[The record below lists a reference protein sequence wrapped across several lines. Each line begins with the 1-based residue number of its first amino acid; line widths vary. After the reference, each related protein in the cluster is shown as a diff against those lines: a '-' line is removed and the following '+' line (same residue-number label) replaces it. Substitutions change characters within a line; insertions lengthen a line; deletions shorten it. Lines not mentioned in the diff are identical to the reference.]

1 MGPLLMYSTGSH
13 FQSVLQN
20 YYEYFVHL
28 AKKLQDRNIC
38 QMCPRERQLDVRQ
51 LDISHG
57 SIMQISRGKEED
69 LVKYT
74 MNLDVKESVQ
84 NLKVGNPDD
93 VEFEKVRNIR
103 KKDRTTEQQRLF
115 DRISKKRKREKES
128 PDEKATRQSND
139 KKHKANVR
147 GKESRAQR
155 KERQMKEKEQMK
167 DRRSKESPAQ
177 RTERQLK

>member
-1 MGPLLMYSTGSH
+1 MG
-13 FQSVLQN
+13 
-20 YYEYFVHL
+20 
-28 AKKLQDRNIC
+28 
-38 QMCPRERQLDVRQ
+38 

-69 LVKYT
+69 LVEDT
-74 MNLDVKESVQ
+74 MNLVVKVSVQ

-128 PDEKATRQSND
+128 PDERATRQSND

-147 GKESRAQR
+147 DKESPAQR
-155 KERQMKEKEQMK
+155 RERQLK
-167 DRRSKESPAQ
+167 DQEHKNAARSKESPARRKERPFDKAKRLTKKNEQ
-177 RTERQLK
+177 RRRAREGQSEFARLMN